1 VIFNLRLT
9 LLTTDSARNDGSICE
24 GTVLR
29 GAKYTIRRRINP
41 VESIHDL
48 FDKVRKHPDYVAGT
62 VFVRDDF
69 APEKVEKIKESTSVE
84 EAITEAG
91 FEAAEFVTA

>member
-1 VIFNLRLT
+1 V
-9 LLTTDSARNDGSICE
+9 
-24 GTVLR
+24 R
-29 GAKYTIRRRINP
+29 GQFCGASTQSKEDHP

-69 APEKVEKIKESTSVE
+69 APEKVEKIKESTGRVE

-91 FEAAEFVTA
+91 FEAAEFVMT